1 MHHHRAEHWVVVK
14 GTARVTRGEETFLLT
29 ENQSTYVPVG
39 VEHRLENPGTLPLE
53 VIEVQ
58 TGSYLEEDDI
68 VRFEDRYSRHLQS
81 DIAKGLP
88 DGSPE

>member
-1 MHHHRAEHWVVVK
+1 M
-14 GTARVTRGEETFLLT
+14 
-29 ENQSTYVPVG
+29 G

-68 VRFEDRYSRHLQS
+68 VRFEDRYSRHLLHS
-81 DIAKGLP
+81 DIAKDLP
-88 DGSPE
+88 DASPE